1 MNYSEAVEYLY
12 GALPMFQ
19 RDGASAYKKD
29 LTNTLKLCTH
39 LGNPHKKFKSIHVA
53 GTNGKGSTSHMLA
66 SVLQEHGLKTGLYTS
81 PHLKDFRERIRIN
94 DQMISEAFVAEFVT
108 RHKTFFESFEPSFF
122 EITVAMAFAYFAEE
136 QVDMAVIETG
146 MGGRLDSTNVIQPEL
161 CIITNIGWDHMQFL
175 GDSLPKIAAEKAG
188 IIKPKVPIVI
198 SERQEEVQEVFM
210 KKADR
215 EDAPCI
221 FADDVYELQEHSWIR
236 ENDRPYL
243 RMKFLHWVTD
253 EAIEID
259 TDLLGIYQ
267 LKNVAGVL
275 AAVDELEE
283 HDILTISREAVRSG
297 LKKVQ
302 QNTGLQGRWQILG
315 EKPLVIADTGHN
327 KPGLA
332 QVLEQLTL
340 YDYQTLRFV
349 IGFVND
355 KDVTGLLEMLPQEA
369 VYYFTR
375 AAIPRALDE
384 KILAEQAAGFGLK
397 GEPFPTPAEA
407 LAQARKDAASEDLIL
422 VGGSTFVVAEII

>member
-53 GTNGKGSTSHMLA
+53 GTNGKGSTSHMLT

-94 DQMISEAFVAEFVT
+94 GQMISEAFVAEFVT

-175 GDSLPKIAAEKAG
+175 GDTLPKIAAEKAG
-188 IIKPKVPIVI
+188 IIKPKVPVVI

-236 ENDRPYL
+236 ENDKSYL

-283 HDILTISREAVRSG
+283 HDILTVSRKAVLCG

-327 KPGLA
+327 KPGIA
-332 QVLEQLTL
+332 QVLEQLKL
-340 YDYQTLRFV
+340 YNYQTLRLV

-355 KDVTGLLEMLPQEA
+355 KDVTGILQMLPQDAE
-369 VYYFTR
+369 YYFTR
-375 AAIPRALDE
+375 ASIPRALDE
-384 KILAEQAAGFGLK
+384 KVLAEQAAGFGLK
-397 GEPFPTPAEA
+397 GETFATPAEA
-407 LAQARKDAASEDLIL
+407 LIQAKKDAASEDLIL

>member
-1 MNYSEAVEYLY
+1 MNYSDAVEYLFN
-12 GALPMFQ
+12 ALPMFQ

-29 LTNTLKLCTH
+29 LSNTLKLCSH
-39 LGNPHKKFKSIHVA
+39 LGNPQKKFKSIHVA

-66 SVLQEHGLKTGLYTS
+66 SILQEHGIKTGLYTS

-94 DQMISEAFVAEFVT
+94 GQKISEKFVVEFVKQ
-108 RHKTFFESFEPSFF
+108 HKVFFETFSPSFF

-146 MGGRLDSTNVIQPEL
+146 MGGRLDSTNVILPEL
-161 CIITNIGWDHMQFL
+161 CVITNIGWDHTQFL
-175 GDSLPKIAAEKAG
+175 GDTLPKIATEKAG
-188 IIKPKVPIVI
+188 IIKPKVPVVI
-198 SERQEEVQEVFM
+198 SERQEDVQEVFM

-215 EDAPCI
+215 ENAPCI
-221 FADDVYELQEHSWIR
+221 FADDVYELQEHSWFR
-236 ENDRPYL
+236 ENDKSYL

-253 EAIEID
+253 EVIEIS
-259 TDLLGIYQ
+259 TDLPGIYQ

-283 HDILTISREAVRSG
+283 HDILTISREAVLTA

-327 KPGLA
+327 KPGIA
-332 QVLEQLTL
+332 QVLEQLKL

-355 KDVTGLLEMLPQEA
+355 KDIVGLLKMLPKKA
-369 VYYFTR
+369 VYYFTK
-375 AAIPRALDE
+375 ASIPRALDE
-384 KILAEQAAGFGLK
+384 KKLAEIASAIGLQ
-397 GEPFPTPAEA
+397 GETFRSPAEA
-407 LAQARKDAASEDLIL
+407 LTQARKDAASDDLIL